1 MSIAARVTIQNRKGL
16 HARAAA
22 KVVKTATQYD
32 AQVRVTRILREGETV
47 DVPTV
52 GATSILGLLMLAGET
67 GVQLDFA
74 ADGPQAQEVID
85 ALVALVNRKFD
96 ETE

>member
-32 AQVRVTRILREGETV
+32 AQVRVTRVLREGETV
-47 DVPTV
+47 DTATV

-67 GVQLDFA
+67 GAQLDFA
-74 ADGPQAQEVID
+74 ADGPQAQAVLD
-85 ALVALVNRKFD
+85 ALVSLVNRKFD

>member
-1 MSIAARVTIQNRKGL
+1 MSNTVRVTIQNRKGL

-22 KVVKTATQYD
+22 KVVKTAGQFD
-32 AQVRVTRILREGETV
+32 AQVQVTRILRVGESV

-67 GVQLDFA
+67 GAELDLSA
-74 ADGPQAQEVID
+74 EGPQAAEALE
-85 ALVALVNRKFD
+85 ALVGLVNRKFD